1 MVAEPREGNVREAK
15 TGEHVQHD
23 RADSGLAVP
32 EKQMAKGHGAPGH
45 WTRAGPAVQGERK
58 TGLDQREGP
67 RRVTGDSECRQGFWE
82 GVRRS
87 AGKELEGHRAVEP
100 GRETPVW
107 ARLLGRTQDPGGSST
122 GSRQGNCK
130 GRVLCD

>member
-15 TGEHVQHD
+15 TGERAQHD

-32 EKQMAKGHGAPGH
+32 EKQLAKGHGAPGH
-45 WTRAGPAVQGERK
+45 WTRAGPAVRGERE
-58 TGLDQREGP
+58 TGMGQEGP
-67 RRVTGDSECRQGFWE
+67 RCVAGGSECRQGFWG

-87 AGKELEGHRAVEP
+87 AGKELEGRRAVEP
-100 GRETPVW
+100 GRETPEW
-107 ARLLGRTQDPGGSST
+107 ACLLGRTQDPGGSST

-130 GRVLCD
+130 GRVLWE